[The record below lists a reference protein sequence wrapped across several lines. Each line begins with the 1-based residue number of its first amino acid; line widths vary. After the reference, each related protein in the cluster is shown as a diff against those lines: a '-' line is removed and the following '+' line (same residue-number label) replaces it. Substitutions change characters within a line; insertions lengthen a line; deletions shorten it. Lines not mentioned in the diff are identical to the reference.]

1 MQTMSDTIAVEQETQ
16 GYASIDRNDA
26 IRAIRAALKRRSGK
40 PWSVK
45 GDTGTAW
52 GWITID
58 APPKRRTA
66 RWIDNGRKDNRGYT
80 AYDLEDTG
88 EVGGYITPADQAEL
102 CALLGLERMHHQGI
116 SIPAGND
123 YRVEYVNRAEGRNP
137 SAYGTPY
144 WD

>member
-1 MQTMSDTIAVEQETQ
+1 VLTDVIAREQETQ

-26 IRAIRAALKRRSGK
+26 IGAIKAALKARSGK
-40 PWSVK
+40 SWSVTGGK
-45 GDTGTAW
+45 GTAW

-66 RWIDNGRKDNRGYT
+66 RNVDSGRRDEMGYT
-80 AYDLEDTG
+80 IYDLVDTG
-88 EVGGYITPADQAEL
+88 QPGGYITPADQAEL
-102 CALLGLERMHHQGI
+102 CALLGLERMHDQGI

-123 YRVEYVNRAEGRNP
+123 YYIEYVNRAEGRNP
-137 SAYGTPY
+137 STHGVPY